1 MRHFFRRRH
10 HRNASNH
17 ESVDELTRRNVE
29 TIDRI
34 EREAE
39 LKRPLADRL
48 ADFIAL
54 TIGSWRFVI
63 LQTSILVLYTLLN
76 VIGWVKHWD
85 PYPFILLNLLLNI
98 QAAYTG
104 PIIMMS
110 QNRQSKLDERRN
122 RLDLQINL
130 LAEQENTEMLRL
142 LRKLCEK
149 ADIPVDEQRS
159 MKGLEQ
165 HIRPEALLRQIERA
179 MEERTGSDSSVPFPK
194 SDR

>member
-10 HRNASNH
+10 RNAVHH
-17 ESVDELTRRNVE
+17 ESVDELTLRNVE
-29 TIDRI
+29 AIDRI

-39 LKRPLADRL
+39 SNRPLADRL

-63 LQTSILVLYTLLN
+63 LQTSILILYTILN

-179 MEERTGSDSSVPFPK
+179 MEERAGSDSSTPPLPK
-194 SDR
+194 SGR

>member
-10 HRNASNH
+10 HRNTSNH

-54 TIGSWRFVI
+54 SIGSWRFVI
-63 LQTSILVLYTLLN
+63 LQTSVLILYTLLN
-76 VIGWVKHWD
+76 LIGWVKHWD

-142 LRKLCEK
+142 LRRLCEK
-149 ADIPVDEQRS
+149 AGIPVDEQRS

-165 HIRPEALLRQIERA
+165 HVRPEALLRQIERT
-179 MEERTGSDSSVPFPK
+179 MGERGESDSDIPPK

>member
-10 HRNASNH
+10 RNSGH

-29 TIDRI
+29 TIHRI
-34 EREAE
+34 EQEAE
-39 LKRPLADRL
+39 RSRPVADRL
-48 ADFIAL
+48 ADLIAL

-63 LQTSILVLYTLLN
+63 FQTSVLILYTLLN

-142 LRKLCEK
+142 LRRLCEK
-149 ADIPVDEQRS
+149 SGIPVDEERS

-165 HIRPEALLRQIERA
+165 HLRPDALLRQIERA
-179 MEERTGSDSSVPFPK
+179 MEERSDPGAPPK
-194 SDR
+194 SGP